1 MTEQD
6 ARRILLNYREV
17 DDETGNEYG
26 YVIRKCCGKDGEGY
40 IFQCEISDVNY
51 DDLDAVFRSYP
62 LIGVYPDGLVVQI
75 PT

>member
-1 MTEQD
+1 MTERD
-6 ARRILLNYREV
+6 ARRILSAYREV

-26 YVIRKCCGKDGEGY
+26 YVIQKCCGKDGEGY
-40 IFQCEISDVNY
+40 IFQCEIEDVNY